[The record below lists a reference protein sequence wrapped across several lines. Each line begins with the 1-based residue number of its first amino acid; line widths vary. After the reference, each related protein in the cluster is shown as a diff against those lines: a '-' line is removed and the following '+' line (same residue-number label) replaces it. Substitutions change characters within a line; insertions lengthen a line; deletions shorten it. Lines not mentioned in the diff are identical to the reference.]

1 MNEMEKR
8 KKLVDYINSRNTDEI
23 VALHNDYCEAAGYDN
38 DHIYSMDELD
48 DFFSCSKPHWIL
60 ERAFYGK
67 FNPRHEY
74 FRFNNSYNLES
85 ADYIF
90 EMPISV
96 DEIADYILS
105 EKDSLGND
113 EIQEILDDEDELQ
126 ELAAKIRA
134 AKTWVE
140 VEGELR
146 AICEAAGMADEYKAA
161 DGDSFEAVIYKAA
174 ERLGVDV

>member
-8 KKLVDYINSRNTDEI
+8 KKLVDYINSMNTDEI
-23 VALHNDYCEAAGYDN
+23 VALHNDYCDAAGYED
-38 DHIYSMDELD
+38 DRIYSMDELD
-48 DFFSCSKPHWIL
+48 EFFSCSKPRWIL

-67 FNPRHEY
+67 FNPRHKY

-105 EKDSLGND
+105 EEDSLGND
-113 EIQEILDDEDELQ
+113 EIQEILDTEDKDNE
-126 ELAAKIRA
+126 
-134 AKTWVE
+134 
-140 VEGELR
+140 
-146 AICEAAGMADEYKAA
+146 
-161 DGDSFEAVIYKAA
+161 
-174 ERLGVDV
+174 

>member
-23 VALHNDYCEAAGYDN
+23 VALHNDYCAAAGYDN

-48 DFFSCSKPHWIL
+48 EFFSCSKPHWIL

-74 FRFNNSYNLES
+74 FRLNNSYNLES

-96 DEIADYILS
+96 DDIADYILS
-105 EKDSLGND
+105 EEDSLGND
-113 EIQEILDDEDELQ
+113 EIQEILDEEDNDNE
-126 ELAAKIRA
+126 
-134 AKTWVE
+134 
-140 VEGELR
+140 
-146 AICEAAGMADEYKAA
+146 
-161 DGDSFEAVIYKAA
+161 
-174 ERLGVDV
+174 

>member
-1 MNEMEKR
+1 MVQCTHPERDRGSDHSLQSTIAVLSGCTGRREIKMNEMEKR

-23 VALHNDYCEAAGYDN
+23 VALHNDYCAAAGYDN

-105 EKDSLGND
+105 EEDSLGND
-113 EIQEILDDEDELQ
+113 EIKEILD
-126 ELAAKIRA
+126 
-134 AKTWVE
+134 
-140 VEGELR
+140 GG
-146 AICEAAGMADEYKAA
+146 AIK
-161 DGDSFEAVIYKAA
+161 
-174 ERLGVDV
+174 

>member
-8 KKLVDYINSRNTDEI
+8 KKLVDYINSMNTDEI
-23 VALHNDYCEAAGYDN
+23 VALHNDYCDAAGYED
-38 DHIYSMDELD
+38 DRIYSMDELD
-48 DFFSCSKPHWIL
+48 EFFSCSKPRWIL

-96 DEIADYILS
+96 DDIADYILS
-105 EKDSLGND
+105 EEDSLGND
-113 EIQEILDDEDELQ
+113 EIQEILDGEDNDNE
-126 ELAAKIRA
+126 
-134 AKTWVE
+134 
-140 VEGELR
+140 
-146 AICEAAGMADEYKAA
+146 
-161 DGDSFEAVIYKAA
+161 
-174 ERLGVDV
+174 

>member
-23 VALHNDYCEAAGYDN
+23 VALHNDYCAAAGCDN
-38 DHIYSMDELD
+38 DHIYSMEDIDSVMLGAT
-48 DFFSCSKPHWIL
+48 PRWIL

-67 FNPRHEY
+67 FNPRHEF
-74 FRFNNSYNLES
+74 FRFNNSCNLES

-105 EKDSLGND
+105 EEDSLGDD
-113 EIQEILDDEDELQ
+113 EIKEILDGEDKDNE
-126 ELAAKIRA
+126 
-134 AKTWVE
+134 
-140 VEGELR
+140 
-146 AICEAAGMADEYKAA
+146 
-161 DGDSFEAVIYKAA
+161 
-174 ERLGVDV
+174 

>member
-1 MNEMEKR
+1 MTKREK
-8 KKLVDYINSRNTDEI
+8 LIDYINGMKTDEI

-38 DHIYSMDELD
+38 DHIYSMDDIDSALLGAN
-48 DFFSCSKPHWIL
+48 PRWIL

-74 FRFNNSYNLES
+74 FRFNNSCNLES

-105 EKDSLGND
+105 KEDSLGND
-113 EIQEILDDEDELQ
+113 EIQEILDGEDEDNE
-126 ELAAKIRA
+126 
-134 AKTWVE
+134 
-140 VEGELR
+140 
-146 AICEAAGMADEYKAA
+146 
-161 DGDSFEAVIYKAA
+161 F
-174 ERLGVDV
+174 

>member
-1 MNEMEKR
+1 MTKREK
-8 KKLVDYINSRNTDEI
+8 LIDYINGMKTDEI

-38 DHIYSMDELD
+38 DHIYSMDDIDSALLGAN
-48 DFFSCSKPHWIL
+48 PRWIL

-74 FRFNNSYNLES
+74 FRFNNSCNLES

-105 EKDSLGND
+105 EEDSLGND
-113 EIQEILDDEDELQ
+113 EIQKILDGED
-126 ELAAKIRA
+126 
-134 AKTWVE
+134 
-140 VEGELR
+140 
-146 AICEAAGMADEYKAA
+146 
-161 DGDSFEAVIYKAA
+161 
-174 ERLGVDV
+174 